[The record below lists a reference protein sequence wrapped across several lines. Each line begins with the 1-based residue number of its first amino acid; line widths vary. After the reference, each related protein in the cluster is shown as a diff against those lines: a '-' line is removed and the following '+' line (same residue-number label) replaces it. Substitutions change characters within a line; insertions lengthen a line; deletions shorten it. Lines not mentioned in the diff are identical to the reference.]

1 MKAVGLY
8 RYLPIEHPD
17 SLVDVELPA
26 PTPSGRDVLVE
37 AGTLRTTMTA
47 NLGRISAPTVK
58 RAHALLEAGHVIGK
72 LVLEGF

>member
-17 SLVDVELPA
+17 SLVDVELPV

-37 AGTLRTTMTA
+37 VKMTA
-47 NLGRISAPTVK
+47 NLGRISAPNVK
-58 RAHALLEAGHVIGK
+58 CAHALLEAGHVIGK